1 MYMRVITVSTLQSLK
16 ENQEKFTCIAA
27 YDASFAQMISD
38 AGVESILVGDSLGM
52 VLQGHDSTI
61 PVTITDM
68 IYHTSCVK
76 RSNPNSLIIAD
87 MPFMTYGSTS
97 DALKNARL
105 LMQAGAHVVKL
116 EGSGWLCET
125 IKQLNRCGIPSC
137 IHMGLT
143 PQSVNK
149 FGGYKVQGR
158 QPDEARTMIEDALM
172 VQEAG
177 AAMLLLECVP
187 APLASTITET
197 LVIPVI
203 GIGAG
208 SDTDGQVLVL
218 YDMLGITPRAPK
230 FSKNFL
236 LGSADIAAAL
246 RVYVAE
252 VKGGIFPAPEHA
264 FKK

>member
-1 MYMRVITVSTLQSLK
+1 MRVITVSTLQSLK

-97 DALKNARL
+97 DTLKNAGL

-149 FGGYKVQGR
+149 FGGYKVQGKEDSAALTLI
-158 QPDEARTMIEDALM
+158 QDAKALEQAGVFAIVLEAI
-172 VQEAG
+172 
-177 AAMLLLECVP
+177 P
-187 APLASTITET
+187 SNLARKITQA
-197 LVIPVI
+197 VSIPTI

-208 SDTDGQVLVL
+208 SHCDGQVLVL
-218 YDMLGITPRAPK
+218 YDLLGLFTDFTPK
-230 FSKNFL
+230 FVRRYADLRNQALQAIRTYKEEVE
-236 LGSADIAAAL
+236 LG
-246 RVYVAE
+246 
-252 VKGGIFPAPEHA
+252 KFPTEDESYH
-264 FKK
+264 